1 MLERLLRSA
10 GGQVR
15 VRVTG
20 APLERFLN
28 LCLRENIRLR
38 ALERQ
43 DWNRLECT
51 LTLHDFRKLRTKM
64 GRTGCRVHILRRK
77 GLPFLARANDSGA
90 R

>member
-38 ALERQ
+38 AL
-43 DWNRLECT
+43 
-51 LTLHDFRKLRTKM
+51 
-64 GRTGCRVHILRRK
+64 
-77 GLPFLARANDSGA
+77 
-90 R
+90 